1 MLTFFLFIALT
12 AVVAVA
18 TWVWLD
24 DLGTEYAAARYPA
37 ADDDAWNEHVWSA
50 PGMTP
55 IHDELLADMFRKQ
68 LDEGRQS

>member
-37 ADDDAWNEHVWSA
+37 ADDDAWDEHVWSA